1 MYKVLP
7 ANEKRKEKENIFYPF
22 FFVQALPDA
31 KITVNSP
38 FDHLTLNECKCAV
51 YKILL

>member
-31 KITVNSP
+31 KITVNP
-38 FDHLTLNECKCAV
+38 V
-51 YKILL
+51 